1 VTSGVAA
8 APPGEGRPGE
18 PKSRRRGDALLQAI
32 FEAVLA
38 ELAEH
43 GFGGLSIERVA
54 ERAHTGKASIYRRW
68 PSRIDLVVDAFD
80 HLLPDH
86 QDPPDT
92 GTIRGDL
99 VAVLCHVAR
108 VMNTKASSAARAC
121 VMQLQGEPEVAAAVR
136 DRVLPARR
144 AMMIGILQRAAD
156 RGQIRPD
163 AVSDRIAEVGPAL
176 LHAELVRQG
185 SPLTTESVE
194 TIVDEV
200 LIPMLRP

>member
-1 VTSGVAA
+1 M
-8 APPGEGRPGE
+8 
-18 PKSRRRGDALLQAI
+18 QAI
-32 FEAVLA
+32 FDAVLA

-43 GFGGLSIERVA
+43 GFSGLSIERVA

-86 QDPPDT
+86 EDPPDT

-99 VAVLCHVAR
+99 VAVLCDVAR
-108 VMNTKASSAARAC
+108 LMNTKASTAARAC
-121 VMQLQGEPEVAAAVR
+121 VLQLQSDPEVAAAVR
-136 DRVLPARR
+136 DRVLPPRR

-156 RGQIRPD
+156 RGQVRPD
-163 AVSDRIAEVGPAL
+163 AVNERIAEVGPAL
-176 LHAELVRQG
+176 LHAELMRQG

-194 TIVDEV
+194 TIVDQV
-200 LIPMLRP
+200 LLPMLRP